1 MFFLPKQSRSHPSLW
16 SQLWV
21 ARCAGHGE
29 RRQEGSALPTAVS
42 GTTRG
47 RERGTATT
55 TGCHGLQ
62 QLVTALTAAAPDHGE
77 SRREKGVWKMAQVL
91 VVGAEWP
98 QGGWGFDG
106 AQPGEREG
114 LEGVGTA
121 GGIWS
126 LCVCR

>member
-29 RRQEGSALPTAVS
+29 RRREGSALPTAVS

-55 TGCHGLQ
+55 TECHGLQ

-77 SRREKGVWKMAQVL
+77 SRREKGVWRMAQVL
-91 VVGAEWP
+91 VVGLSGPKVDE
-98 QGGWGFDG
+98 D
-106 AQPGEREG
+106 RKS
-114 LEGVGTA
+114 V
-121 GGIWS
+121 
-126 LCVCR
+126 V